1 MKFEKILAKSE
12 LEKRNIEEYGKA
24 PAYEGSGVEEVAFS
38 LDAYRS
44 YYVYEHDANESDYY
58 AYCQKLVESGFEC
71 FSSKQANGNLFAT
84 YTDGENIVNVS
95 YISYKDVDR
104 YVVREMSYVLI
115 SVDSVR
121 NSNLPCKAEKFEAV
135 TSVTVSV
142 INMLTIIVKL
152 LDGRFLVI
160 DGSVYSNTDHIYDEL
175 CKQNVLEGK
184 PVVAAWMFSHA
195 HGDHVGGF
203 IGILE
208 KYGDKVEVQS
218 VIHNF
223 PGEHQYGNNK
233 NYMEGMPNR
242 EGEYMT
248 NRSNTIHRLMN
259 EQGKGD
265 RFVIAHAGQIFEY
278 PGVKLEVL
286 MTAENIYKTRMF
298 DTNMSSVVY
307 MLTMPGGKMLALGD
321 AVDAESKLLRR
332 VYGKDIKCDAVVLAH
347 HAYNGGDEEMY
358 YDTGAKAAIWSST
371 YEGAFERKL
380 PGDFTNHFDYYG
392 VKYNFMMSNN
402 DAAMTLYQGMSEEE
416 VARFDRKADVRRYA
430 PVDYEARK
438 NPKICLTQKH
448 LDEGFGNAPRYYGTG
463 EDTQV
468 LTVNEA
474 EKSYTV
480 TVEGVSEYDFDYYRN
495 SLKRDGY
502 WPKEKTETEDAIHTV
517 YTSPD
522 HTVLIDFFKNSAK
535 IVVTVGREGK
545 DVLVYQNV

>member
-1 MKFEKILAKSE
+1 MDNYLAFDQLKDKDFD
-12 LEKRNIEEYGKA
+12 LYGHA
-24 PAYEGSGVEEVAFS
+24 PVYEGAGEEEVMFS
-38 LDAYRS
+38 LDVYRS
-44 YYVYEHDANESDYY
+44 YYVYEHGAKENDFHDY
-58 AYCQKLVESGFEC
+58 CKKLTENGFEL
-71 FSSKQANGNLFAT
+71 FASKQANGNLFAT
-84 YTDGENIVNVS
+84 YTDGVNIVNVS
-95 YISYKDVDR
+95 YISYKDTDR

-115 SVDSVR
+115 SVDSVK
-121 NSNLPCKAEKFEAV
+121 NSTLPCKCEAFSEI
-135 TSVTVSV
+135 TAVSV
-142 INMLTIIVKL
+142 SVVNMLTIIIKL

-208 KYGDKVEVQS
+208 KYADKVEVQS

-223 PGEHQYGNNK
+223 PGEQIYGNNQ

-242 EGEYMT
+242 EGDYMT
-248 NRSNTIHRLMN
+248 DRSNKIHRLMGEN
-259 EQGKGD
+259 MPSGK
-265 RFVIAHAGQIFEY
+265 FVIAHAGQTFEY

-286 MTAENIYKTRMF
+286 MTSENIYKTRMF

-307 MLTMPGGKMLALGD
+307 MLTMPDGKMLALGD

-332 VYGKDIKCDAVVLAH
+332 IYKNDLKCDVVVLAH

-358 YDTGAKAAIWSST
+358 HYAGAKAAIWSST
-371 YEGAFERKL
+371 YEEAFGR
-380 PGDFTNHFDYYG
+380 GVVGNFTNHFDFNS

-402 DAAMTLYQGMSEEE
+402 DAAMTLYTGMSEEE
-416 VARFDRKADVRRYA
+416 IARFDRKAEIKSPA
-430 PVDYEARK
+430 PVDYEARQ
-438 NPKICLTQKH
+438 NPKVCLTKAH
-448 LDEGFGNAPRYYGTG
+448 LDAGFGNAPRYYGTG

-474 EKSYTV
+474 EKTYTV
-480 TVEGVSEYDFDYYRN
+480 TVEGVGEYDFDYYRN

-502 WPKEKTETEDAIHTV
+502 WPKDQTVTDECIHTV
-517 YTSPD
+517 YVSPD
-522 HTVLIDFFKNSAK
+522 HTVLIDYFKNSSK
-535 IVVTVGREGK
+535 IVVTVGRVGK
-545 DVLVYQNV
+545 DVLVY